1 MRKIAL
7 SCWIALAVTV
17 LPTSRATAAEGL
29 CGTASK
35 VPLLDGISD
44 LSVAVSPSLP
54 QYHDL
59 RTTFFIFKDGT
70 GVVSR
75 SREDVDVKTGVRTAR
90 DAVIACGKASAA
102 TFQRFNLALGQLRP
116 GIRQSCSEG
125 ASSLAVRL
133 FSGTWHGRN
142 NRSNRFAIS
151 GFDGSLP
158 PCEPEADAFIQ
169 TLEAFVSEVLAA
181 PETQKL
187 STGAP

>member
-1 MRKIAL
+1 MRKVAFFVGV
-7 SCWIALAVTV
+7 ALAVAA
-17 LPTSRATAAEGL
+17 LPSSRAAAAEGL

-35 VPLLDGISD
+35 APLLDGTSD

-70 GVVSR
+70 AVVSR
-75 SREDVDVKTGVRTAR
+75 SREDVDGSVRTAR

-116 GIRQSCSEG
+116 GIRQSCSQG
-125 ASSLAVRL
+125 SSSLAVRL
-133 FSGTWHGRN
+133 VSATWHGRN
-142 NRSNRFAIS
+142 DRSNRFAIS
-151 GFDGSLP
+151 GFDDSLP
-158 PCEPEADAFIQ
+158 ACEPEADAFIQ

-181 PETQKL
+181 SGTQKL